1 MPGEFKQSI
10 MRGNAVDPAVTIV
23 IGIAFGTI
31 VTSLVSGIIMLPVGL
46 LLKDVDFADHFIVLQ
61 EGEPAGPYAPLDEA
75 KAAGAVTI
83 NYGVFITTVIIFFI
97 IIIAFAIF
105 LLAQCLDRVRRQTGS
120 RRW

>member
-10 MRGNAVDPAVTIV
+10 MRSNAVDLAVTIV

-46 LLKDVDFADHFIVLQ
+46 LWKDVGFADHFIVLQ

-83 NYGVFITTVIIFFI
+83 NYGVFITTVIIF